1 MKEYRILACF
11 LFLSLAMVAQQG
23 PRERIK
29 AFKIAYLTEELNLS
43 STEAQEIWPINNSH
57 EEKKEKL
64 RKQERK
70 MIKTIRETMHNSNGV
85 NDQTAGEYINT
96 HLAIKDRKNKAHKEL
111 ILALQQILPN
121 KKILKLIK
129 AEAEFKKRML
139 ERMKHRRKK
148 GQ

>member
-1 MKEYRILACF
+1 MKKSTIFVF
-11 LFLSLAMVAQQG
+11 LFFLSIGITAQQS

-29 AFKIAYLTEELNLS
+29 AFKIAYITEELNLS
-43 STEAQEIWPINNSH
+43 STEAQQFWPIYNSH
-57 EEKKEKL
+57 EEKIEKL

-70 MIKTIRETMHNSNGV
+70 MIRTIRETMQNSNGI
-85 NDQTAGEYINT
+85 NDQTAGEYIDT
-96 HLAIKDRKNKAHKEL
+96 HLTIKDRKNKAHNEL
-111 ILALQQILPN
+111 IFTLKKVLSN

-148 GQ
+148 GH